1 MMRIAVSKSW
11 CMANGFQSLVL
22 EKGRGYPVGT
32 VREWKGRKYIKTA
45 PGKWKPKTDG
55 GQPQAAEHV
64 KLATKRDID
73 EANAECGKFEVSME
87 EMRNKP
93 YEEIKKYANSRAVDF
108 DGGIDKFIE
117 LMREK
122 RPGISN
128 REAGR
133 EFAKVVTRS
142 VARKLVEQ
150 KVNGWLTVGNDGKLK
165 FADGKE
171 EALSADS
178 VKQGALNDTE
188 HVKLVNKLN
197 GDVYENWKTDPAKF
211 ARYAKDGKA
220 TGLAVS
226 KDIAD
231 IINSHN
237 EASTLDWLDAC
248 ADEIST
254 KYPNIQADY
263 VRENLR
269 TLRIGYRNGKKE
281 KVLLLPEQ
289 QSAASDKDKP
299 SGRKVT
305 ARGLMSL
312 NNKLWD
318 KLGVE
323 SGSELR
329 GDAGKFRKFLDAIK
343 KELDKR
349 GVSSASMK
357 TFDRLEEDNYHTMN
371 LALGLLGLYGDEVRE
386 KMEGIAAGTVKGWKK
401 PTLKSLVNALKER
414 IGAVRKSVE
423 DSGNELEV
431 FKKKVLEHLESLA
444 GGEPVRKSLLVIEK
458 GGRGLPV
465 GTVREW
471 KGQKYVKVA
480 PGKWKPKYDT
490 ETKGARQTIAQL
502 HKKVEACK
510 SMDELLE
517 LIVANKDRFSDER
530 GRPLP
535 FVKELSDHVSRKH
548 KELKGGKK
556 APTQE
561 EKLAEVNAN
570 LGAIQNILTK
580 PSDSGA
586 DRKEVARRL
595 MSGRDGRIDRPIAED
610 STEKK
615 ASLKGEVKSWIVDLA
630 RKIGLDIAGYR
641 HKTTKDFENH
651 VIKKHGNKKIES
663 SRGQVA
669 VTQDDLDRIG
679 NVMDSPDIAVAG
691 IRKNGQDRIVLVKN
705 DEHGSVLVEEVL
717 SGRRNKTLNAKTFW
731 ILDKTIDEDRI
742 KRILANTKGYDT
754 SKIKTATPAAAN
766 SALSPSGTDGGG
778 RNSTGKDD
786 GVHGVTPHGEQKPQ
800 PDSSIPQ
807 SGEKSSGIAGIRG
820 KYEASRSVTGNR
832 KTLHVGEE
840 KIKCHY
846 KLVEADAPTASHDET
861 TFRKTEGFPTVNGG
875 SVNDNDYENSREA
888 QESVMRIAGGYD
900 GRALEN
906 PPVVTKDGIVVS
918 GNNRTMSSKLAA
930 KKGTDKA
937 YVEELKETIEDYGID
952 EEELSKFKNP
962 RLILEIDAEHE
973 GEYTTEEF
981 AKYNRS
987 GKKEK
992 SVTEKAVVIAK
1003 TVRPEAVADIA
1014 GKISEFETLGELYN
1028 DRSASEALINSFI
1041 QNGMIQPEE
1050 AAQYRDGNGLSAN
1063 GKEFIETVLV
1073 GSVLNEG
1080 NIRALAGDGG
1090 KAIRQ
1095 KLVRGIV
1102 PLIENKGHGNEY
1114 SFNGELNKAVE
1125 IAALVSKSHD
1135 TFPTMKDYLD
1145 QQDMFGEKPD
1155 PLTARLAELVHDS
1168 TQKAFAEAMREAE
1181 GGLRPAANGE
1191 MDMFLGGC
1199 ESRDSTLQRILK
1211 FGKSVAKSLRVM
1223 VAEAW
1228 ASVA

>member
-1 MMRIAVSKSW
+1 MRIAVSKSW

-171 EALSADS
+171 EEKDSKKKGKSEKTELTTKQQENLEKINAILDRNVVPLPKMEFTKENFSKLFGNGIDSPVEHIKIGENQYQKLIDKNRQELIAAMADVMKDPALIMKTDGNARIYAKTYEGENHKKTVVSVIVDKEKLHVSISTHVERNKQLAKKMDSILFERNESVHGLTPHGDESPINDTIPQSADS
-178 VKQGALNDTE
+178 VKE
-188 HVKLVNKLN
+188 
-197 GDVYENWKTDPAKF
+197 
-211 ARYAKDGKA
+211 
-220 TGLAVS
+220 
-226 KDIAD
+226 
-231 IINSHN
+231 
-237 EASTLDWLDAC
+237 
-248 ADEIST
+248 
-254 KYPNIQADY
+254 
-263 VRENLR
+263 
-269 TLRIGYRNGKKE
+269 KKE
-281 KVLLLPEQ
+281 
-289 QSAASDKDKP
+289 P

-371 LALGLLGLYGDEVRE
+371 LALGLLGLYGDEVKD
-386 KMEGIAAGTVKGWKK
+386 KMEGIAADTVKGWKK

-414 IGAVRKSVE
+414 IGAVRKSGE

-510 SMDELLE
+510 SMEELLE

-548 KELKGGKK
+548 KELKGGKHEK
-556 APTQE
+556 A
-561 EKLAEVNAN
+561 EKKEV
-570 LGAIQNILTK
+570 
-580 PSDSGA
+580 SDSGA
-586 DRKEVARRL
+586 DRKKEIARRL
-595 MSGRDGRIDRPIAED
+595 SSSRSARIDGSD
-610 STEKK
+610 
-615 ASLKGEVKSWIVDLA
+615 
-630 RKIGLDIAGYR
+630 AG
-641 HKTTKDFENH
+641 
-651 VIKKHGNKKIES
+651 
-663 SRGQVA
+663 
-669 VTQDDLDRIG
+669 
-679 NVMDSPDIAVAG
+679 
-691 IRKNGQDRIVLVKN
+691 
-705 DEHGSVLVEEVL
+705 
-717 SGRRNKTLNAKTFW
+717 
-731 ILDKTIDEDRI
+731 DKR
-742 KRILANTKGYDT
+742 
-754 SKIKTATPAAAN
+754 PAAKDSLTAEK
-766 SALSPSGTDGGG
+766 DGDS
-778 RNSTGKDD
+778 RKKD
-786 GVHGVTPHGEQKPQ
+786 
-800 PDSSIPQ
+800 
-807 SGEKSSGIAGIRG
+807 GIAGIRG

-930 KKGTDKA
+930 KKGTDNA